1 MESQSV
7 KRVVTSGDLTQHAMR
22 PAVLLHTYLE
32 HVQSDIARFELLK
45 DGRERDC
52 PACGGQGAHE
62 FVRLGFEYERCA
74 TCGSLFVSPLPDMSR
89 LARFHAEGAA
99 EQFRREQVLPLTAD
113 VRARHNVGPRARWVL
128 AEAVARLGPGPTLAQ
143 FGPEFL
149 PLLDVL
155 RASARVVSWPDDS
168 RSRVDGAIA
177 FDILERSPEFSLA
190 VRRCRRALRAHGL
203 LFVATTSG
211 DGFEVRMLGPRTT
224 ALVPPLHLQLLSRA
238 GWIAALAREDF
249 TVVEYSTP
257 GELDVQAVA
266 EVCQRETNI
275 RLPPIL
281 DELVRHED
289 EQVGRLFQEL
299 LQHACLSAHVQLVAE
314 AGAIDE

>member
-1 MESQSV
+1 M

-22 PAVLLHTYLE
+22 PSDLLQTYLE

-45 DGRERDC
+45 DGLARDC
-52 PACGGQGAHE
+52 PACDGKGTHE
-62 FVRLGFEYERCA
+62 FVRLGFPYERCTA
-74 TCGSLFVSPLPDMSR
+74 CGSLFVSPLPDVTR
-89 LARFHAEGAA
+89 LARYHAEGAA
-99 EQFRREQVLPLTAD
+99 EQFRREQLLPLTAD
-113 VRARHNVGPRARWVL
+113 VRARHNISPRARWVL
-128 AEAVARLGPGPTLAQ
+128 AEAVARLGPGATLAQ
-143 FGPEFL
+143 FGPEFR

-168 RSRVDGAIA
+168 GDQVDGVIA
-177 FDILERSPEFSLA
+177 FDILERSSEFALA
-190 VRRCRRALRAHGL
+190 LRRCRRALRGGGL

-211 DGFEVRMLGPRTT
+211 DGFEVRMLGPRMTS
-224 ALVPPLHLQLLSRA
+224 LVPPVHLQLLSRA
-238 GWIAALAREDF
+238 GWMATLGREDL

-266 EVCQRETNI
+266 EVCRRDAEI

-299 LQHACLSAHVQLVAE
+299 LQQACLSAHVQLVAQ
-314 AGAIDE
+314 ARATDE